1 MKPKKLVLCFF
12 ALLFLCATT
21 FAAPII
27 SSDNIRTETLD
38 NGLRVIVQQ
47 ERTWPV
53 VSMGLYI
60 RAGSIHEGADG
71 AGAAH
76 MVEHLLFEAET
87 DNGDKLAPYVE
98 SIGGRI
104 SASTLR
110 DFTLVK
116 VTVAESF
123 VEDVLPKL
131 IQAVLQADF
140 QQQTL
145 EREKM
150 VIAREIS
157 ERTMEGA
164 GYLQMKLWEQ
174 AFEQHPYQRLIGG
187 TSDQVKQLTIEKI
200 RSFYNEFYVPN
211 NVSLIAT
218 GRVDPDWLIGRTRKL
233 TEGIE
238 SKAISWQPPTPEIE
252 QDEIRKD
259 IQMRDSQITAMGF
272 AWHAPGMPEK
282 EEICAMDIIYTL
294 LGQQHVGRV
303 QKALREKEVPAI
315 VECNYLTQFQPG
327 LMMLTAGIHGEGE
340 ITVRN
345 AIIEEITRLR
355 NEKVSEEALERA
367 KRLLRTEYA
376 FTNES
381 YSGQVGSMGFYE
393 SIDTYEFAIDYID
406 YVNAVTPE
414 DIQAV
419 ARKYLDPEAY
429 TLVILRPKSSAAGKQ
444 EVNL

>member
-1 MKPKKLVLCFF
+1 MKPKKLLLCFIA
-12 ALLFLCATT
+12 ALLCATT
-21 FAAPII
+21 VAAPII
-27 SSDNIRTETLD
+27 SRDNIRTETLD
-38 NGLRVIVQQ
+38 NGLRLIVQ
-47 ERTWPV
+47 EESTWPV

-60 RAGSIHEGADG
+60 RAGSIHEGADR

-87 DNGDKLAPYVE
+87 DNGTKLAPYVE

-104 SASTLR
+104 TAATLR

-123 VEDVLPKL
+123 VEEVLPKL
-131 IQAVLQADF
+131 LQAVMQADF

-150 VIAREIS
+150 VIAREIT
-157 ERTMEGA
+157 ERTAGGE
-164 GYLQMKLWEQ
+164 GYLQVKLWEQ
-174 AFEQHPYQRLIGG
+174 AFEEHPYQRPIGG
-187 TSDQVKQLTIEKI
+187 TCDQVKQLTIEKL

-211 NVSLIAT
+211 NMSMVVT
-218 GRVDPDWLIGRTRKL
+218 GRVDPDWLIGRTQEL

-238 SKAISWQPPTPEIE
+238 SREISWQAPTPETQQE
-252 QDEIRKD
+252 TIRKD
-259 IQMRDSQITAMGF
+259 IQMRDSQITALGF

-303 QKALREKEVPAI
+303 QKALREKQVPAVI
-315 VECNYLTQFQPG
+315 ECNYLTQFQPG
-327 LMMLTAGIHGEGE
+327 LMMIIAGIHGDGE
-340 ITVRN
+340 ITARN
-345 AIIEEITRLR
+345 VILEEIRRLR
-355 NEKVSEEALERA
+355 NEKVSEEALARA

-381 YSGQVGSMGFYE
+381 YSGQVGSLGFYDA
-393 SIDTYEFAIDYID
+393 IDTYEFAIDYID
-406 YVNAVTPE
+406 YVNRVTAE
-414 DIQAV
+414 DIQEV

-429 TLVILRPKSSAAGKQ
+429 TLVILRPESSTAGTQ